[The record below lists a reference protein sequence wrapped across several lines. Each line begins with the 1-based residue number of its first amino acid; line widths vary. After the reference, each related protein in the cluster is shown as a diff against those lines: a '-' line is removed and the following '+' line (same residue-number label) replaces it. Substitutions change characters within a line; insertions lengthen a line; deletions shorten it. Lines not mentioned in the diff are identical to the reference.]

1 MKRGMD
7 DDSALDAS
15 ALASLRALDAGV
27 GDRLREIL
35 EIFVDDG
42 YGLLLRIEEAAASR
56 NARRL
61 ESAAR
66 QLSGSGANVGAA
78 VLAAVCMELQQ
89 RGARGEL
96 SDLAGTLAALR
107 KAFDRVEAEVHE
119 ALAEGH

>member
-1 MKRGMD
+1 MD